1 MNKKN
6 KREWWKWENVVK
18 LKLEKKK
25 SDIRV
30 PISIHKSLNL
40 TIFCPIITLMEDILD

>member
-1 MNKKN
+1 MMEVGKCGETEV
-6 KREWWKWENVVK
+6 R
-18 LKLEKKK
+18 KKK